1 MVYAAGT
8 LSRGV
13 QVGVTVGRAG
23 GGRGIWREIGSVVAR
38 GGGGGGGA
46 AVVLRLRALAA
57 RGGFCVFSLPGATL
71 LSVLLTPQS
80 VLFLS

>member
-38 GGGGGGGA
+38 GGGA

-57 RGGFCVFSLPGATL
+57 RGGFCVFSLPGAIL

-80 VLFLS
+80 VLFLIS